1 MKKTFFPK
9 LIKFITFSFLIQY
22 IANFGLTW
30 LEFIEN
36 NNHAFTNV
44 NKKNIFQI
52 LVKFYSKIFEIENKF
67 MCNPDLFDE
76 CSLQKEILVMKETLQ
91 DSLQIIDY

>member
-1 MKKTFFPK
+1 MLTMHQIQFDSKTCLVNKNVHFVSNFK
-9 LIKFITFSFLIQY
+9 IKFITFSFLIQY

-52 LVKFYSKIFEIENKF
+52 LVKFYSKIFEIEF
-67 MCNPDLFDE
+67 
-76 CSLQKEILVMKETLQ
+76 
-91 DSLQIIDY
+91 